1 MLRPAKVNILWV
13 GSGDGSQQAA
23 AVRSGHMNQCATF
36 YDSRAEMIKKYPSA
50 LEALKYLESK
60 GIEQHFSVG
69 VVALGK
75 GAGPLGCAS
84 K

>member
-1 MLRPAKVNILWV
+1 
-13 GSGDGSQQAA
+13 
-23 AVRSGHMNQCATF
+23 MNQCATF